1 MCGIVGIIGKTD
13 VALPLLEC
21 LKRLEYRGYDSAGI
35 ATIDKGLIER
45 RRAEGKLI
53 NLATRL
59 NDTPLFGKIGIGHTR
74 WATHGVPNE
83 VNEKLLS
90 HVSPIALRQKGADQ
104 RHDCNPCPFAR
115 CNS

>member
-83 VNEKLLS
+83 VNAHPHATGKVACTNVSNLS
-90 HVSPIALRQKGADQ
+90 IQKIWHGIGMLR
-104 RHDCNPCPFAR
+104 
-115 CNS
+115 S